1 MRITIDTDIL
11 KKRDIGLDEFLLL
24 LLFFYG
30 YNYKDT
36 FKQALKHGF
45 VSSDLFK
52 DGNGVLS
59 DNVCDLVVRTLMASD
74 DKIKNCP
81 IKDFHELAKNMQCHF
96 PRGNKSGTSYS
107 WTGDTDEIAFKL
119 MMLVVKYNFFFTES
133 EAIEATKIYV
143 SDSKDDLEHMALLK
157 YFIIKT
163 HIKDNEVIIS
173 SPFMSIIE
181 NNRNN
186 EISN

>member
-11 KKRDIGLDEFLLL
+11 KNKGISLDEFLLL

-36 FKQALKHGF
+36 FNQALKHGF

-59 DNVCDLVVRTLMASD
+59 DSVCDLVVRTLMASD

-81 IKDFHELAKNMQCHF
+81 IKDFHKLAEDMQSHY
-96 PRGNKSGTSYS
+96 PKGNKPGTSYP
-107 WTGDTDEIAFKL
+107 WAGETEEIAFKL
-119 MMLVVKYNFFFTES
+119 MMLVVKYDFFFTET
-133 EAIEATKIYV
+133 EAIEAVKQYV
-143 SDSKDDLEHMALLK
+143 NDCKDNLEHMTLLK

-163 HIKDNEVIIS
+163 YRNGNEMTIS
-173 SPFMSIIE
+173 SSFMSIIE

-186 EISN
+186 EIGN